1 MNILVA
7 DFIYTNEGY
16 LQGKAVAFDESIQKI
31 DDFDILNN
39 LYPNAKII
47 NTPKNSV
54 IYPGFINSHVH
65 LEFSNNKTSLE
76 YGSFVPWLKSVIKN
90 TDMIQKC
97 TTNDMKRACE
107 EMLKSGVTSF
117 GAISSNGN
125 DLQVCTETPQRV
137 VFFNEILG
145 SKEENSEAS
154 YDLFIKRVENS
165 LQHNSQKFK
174 TAISIHSPYSTHP
187 ILIRKAISLAKKKKF
202 LLSAHLLE
210 SKAEKEWIE
219 EGNGEFYNL
228 YNEFFGIT
236 KPINTKQSFMQEFDD
251 TPTHFVHL
259 SSATLEDIA
268 YLESK
273 NHSVAHCP
281 RSNRL
286 LGCGILD
293 VCKLHMPWS
302 TATDG
307 LSSNW
312 SLNIFDELRAS
323 LMLHATN
330 DLHNLA
336 DSLIKS
342 ITSVP
347 AKILDLNC
355 GVIEVGKFADF
366 TIITLPDSP
375 NAVEEISLWAILH
388 TKQVNQ
394 LYIGG
399 NRYV

>member
-16 LQGKAVAFDESIQKI
+16 LQGKAVAFDETIQKI
-31 DDFDILNN
+31 DDFDILKN

-125 DLQVCTETPQRV
+125 DLQVCTKTPQRV

-251 TPTHFVHL
+251 IPTHFVHL
-259 SSATLEDIA
+259 SSATFEDIA

-323 LMLHATN
+323 LMLHAADN
-330 DLHNLA
+330 LHNLA

-355 GVIEVGKFADF
+355 GVIEVEKFADF

-375 NAVEEISLWAILH
+375 NVIEEISLWAILH

>member
-1 MNILVA
+1 MKILVA
-7 DFIYTNEGY
+7 DFIYVSEGY
-16 LQGKAVAFDESIQKI
+16 IQKKAIAFDNVIKNI
-31 DDFDILNN
+31 DSLDVLKKM
-39 LYPNAKII
+39 YPKAEII
-47 NTPKNSV
+47 NTPKNSI

-65 LEFSNNKTSLE
+65 LEFSNNKTSLK

-97 TTNDMKRACE
+97 TTNDMKKASK
-107 EMLKSGVTSF
+107 EMLKSGITSF

-125 DLQVCTETPQRV
+125 DLKTCVDAPQRV

-145 SKEENSEAS
+145 SKEENSETS
-154 YDLFIKRVENS
+154 YELFIKRVENS
-165 LQHNSQKFK
+165 LKYDSQKFK

-187 ILIRKAISLAKKKKF
+187 ILIKKAISLAKEKKF

-236 KPINTKQSFMQEFDD
+236 KPINTKQSFIKAFDD
-251 TPTHFVHL
+251 IPTHFIHL
-259 SSATLEDIA
+259 TNASSNDIS
-268 YLESK
+268 YIESK
-273 NHSVAHCP
+273 KHSVAHCP

-293 VCKLHMPWS
+293 VCKLNIPWT

-323 LMLHATN
+323 VMLHAN
-330 DLHNLA
+330 DDLMNLA
-336 DSLIKS
+336 NRLIQS
-342 ITSVP
+342 ITNIP

-366 TIITLPDSP
+366 AIIKLPDCP
-375 NAVEEISLWAILH
+375 NILEEISLWAILH

>member
-16 LQGKAVAFDESIQKI
+16 LQGKAVAFDETIQKI
-31 DDFDILNN
+31 DDFDILKN

-187 ILIRKAISLAKKKKF
+187 ILIRKAISLAKEKKF

-251 TPTHFVHL
+251 IPTHFVHL
-259 SSATLEDIA
+259 SSATFEDIA

-323 LMLHATN
+323 LMLHAADN
-330 DLHNLA
+330 LHNLA

-355 GVIEVGKFADF
+355 GVIETGKFADF

-375 NAVEEISLWAILH
+375 NVVEEISLWAILH